1 MLTRKLK
8 VFSKEWLCPERN
20 AGYLQA
26 MMFRIPSFKVVLLRR
41 ESWDCTMRDRASR
54 ANESPCQ
61 PHLTPYEIHG
71 EPQGI
76 YYPQP
81 GFGLPEYLMTAH
93 PGIDLFPLCFL
104 FPAQCELRRLGIHLL
119 NCSLSLISEYLKMIR
134 WIDAFCARTRGR
146 GITLCR
152 VEPFLTS
159 RI

>member
-26 MMFRIPSFKVVLLRR
+26 MMFRISSFKVVLLRR

-93 PGIDLFPLCFL
+93 PGIDLFPLCF
-104 FPAQCELRRLGIHLL
+104 
-119 NCSLSLISEYLKMIR
+119 CSLLSASFAAWES
-134 WIDAFCARTRGR
+134 
-146 GITLCR
+146 
-152 VEPFLTS
+152 TS
-159 RI
+159 RIAACPSSLST